1 MSSLAQ
7 RWMGQGNTVKES
19 YTAGEKA
26 AGFIDITRPI
36 LTLMGALGVGSAA
49 ALAYGG
55 FPAWNQCLIGFIA
68 ALLAF
73 AGIHSFNDYA
83 DSRRDIACWPGRPV
97 PGRRL
102 TSTQALL
109 VALVTFTAALI
120 LVWFLFNPTCFMVSL
135 ISIVLGCLYSAYLRD
150 RVGYLVLP
158 FIEGSLWLC
167 GWTAFSP
174 ETLFT
179 SWTPWILYIFSAAWQ
194 AGHIM
199 IYSPLHP
206 IRHVKGAK
214 LTQVPAFFV
223 TTSPKT
229 ATVLGVI
236 FLLLT
241 LGLGIFTGLYLNLG
255 LVYLVPVA
263 LMGLFALVVS
273 VKFMND
279 PENFPKGIKAFSVV
293 TYFMTTAR
301 IFILISVFI
310 SVVSQGN

>member
-7 RWMGQGNTVKES
+7 RWMGQGNAVKKS
-19 YTAGEKA
+19 YTLSEKA
-26 AGFIDITRPI
+26 AGFIDITRPV
-36 LTLMGALGVGSAA
+36 LTMMGALGVAASA

-73 AGIHSFNDYA
+73 AGIHSFNDFA
-83 DSRRDIACWPGRPV
+83 DSRRDIACWPGRPI
-97 PGRRL
+97 PAHRMKPI
-102 TSTQALL
+102 QALL
-109 VALVTFTAALI
+109 LALGTFIAALI
-120 LVWFLFNPTCFMVSL
+120 IVWFLLNPTCFIVSL
-135 ISIVLGCLYSAYLRD
+135 ISIILGCLYSAYLRD

-179 SWTPWILYIFSAAWQ
+179 SWVPWVLYLFSAAWQ

-206 IRHVKGAK
+206 ISHVKGAK

-223 TTSPKT
+223 RTSPKT
-229 ATVLGVI
+229 ATIIGVI
-236 FLLLT
+236 FLIIT
-241 LGLGIFTGLYLNLG
+241 IGLGLFLGFYIDLG
-255 LVYLVPVA
+255 LVYLIPVA
-263 LMGLFALVVS
+263 IMALIALIVS
-273 VKFMND
+273 IKFMND
-279 PENFPKGIKAFSVV
+279 VENFPKGIKAFTVV
-293 TYFMTTAR
+293 TYFMTVAR
-301 IFILISVFI
+301 VCILVSVIISVLA
-310 SVVSQGN
+310 

>member
-1 MSSLAQ
+1 MASLAQ
-7 RWMGQGNTVKES
+7 RWMGQGNVVKSS
-19 YTAGEKA
+19 YSSGEKA
-26 AGFIDITRPI
+26 AGYVDITRPI
-36 LTLMGALGVGSAA
+36 LSIMGALGVGSAA

-55 FPAWNQCLIGFIA
+55 FPAWNICLIGFIA

-73 AGIHSFNDYA
+73 AGIHAFNDYA
-83 DSRRDIACWPGRPV
+83 DTRRDVVCWPGRPI
-97 PGRRL
+97 PSHRL
-102 TSTQALL
+102 GSRQGLL
-109 VALVTFTAALI
+109 LAIVAFILSLI
-120 LVWFLFNPTCFMVSL
+120 IVWFVFNPVCFVVSL
-135 ISIVLGCLYSAYLRD
+135 IAIVLGCLYSAYLRD

-174 ETLFT
+174 ATLFT
-179 SWTPWILYIFSAAWQ
+179 SWVPWLLYVFSATWQ

-236 FLLLT
+236 FFIAT
-241 LGLGIFTGLYLNLG
+241 IGLGLFSGFYINLG
-255 LVYLVPVA
+255 LVFLIPVGI
-263 LMGLFALVVS
+263 MGLIALFVS
-273 VKFMND
+273 IKFMGE
-279 PENFPKGIKAFSVV
+279 PENFGKGIKAFTIV
-293 TYFMTTAR
+293 TYFMTVAR
-301 IFILISVFI
+301 ICILISVLI
-310 SVVSQGN
+310 TVLS